1 MNSKIEDLF
10 SSSVI
15 KYIRSEIASSNENE
29 VFFVGEINHDGK
41 VTSVSVGSRGNLHSV
56 PVNQDLKRKGS
67 VLIHNHP
74 GGNLTPSDADLSVAA
89 VSSENAQG
97 FYIINND
104 VTEIYVVVE
113 PVLPKVIKKLDVDD
127 AAFYISKDGPLAKIN
142 ENFEERLSQ
151 IELLKNIVKT
161 FNQNKTGVFEAGT
174 GVGKSY
180 AYLIPSI
187 LWAVQNNERVVIS
200 TGTINLQQQLCLK
213 DIPQAIKITGK
224 PVKFILMKGR
234 QNYICKRRLQDAL
247 NSKDLFE
254 NNDDLDRIAQWQD
267 SCDSGSK
274 SELSF
279 LPSESVWN
287 RINSESDACMALRC
301 PYYSQ
306 CFVMKVKKE
315 ASAANILVVNHHLL
329 FADIESRLHGAGYDD
344 AVVLPPYK
352 RIIFDEAHGIETA
365 ATSFF
370 SESFNRFKILKPL
383 NLLYRKKKN
392 SAMGFLFSVSM
403 LSKEEEKSFQAY
415 QMISKIKS
423 DLTNLETLALDLC
436 IQENNLW
443 LNPLTF
449 RNFQP
454 VLSMCQTLAKDI
466 SVFTSLVLE
475 VLDGVPEDDRDI
487 PYFWETKVLNRRL
500 SDYSV
505 ILNDFFMWEEKPDKV
520 FWLQKK
526 NLPSDMQ
533 KDDELNFYIN
543 FIETPLD
550 IAPLMNQGIFE
561 PMDSVV
567 CTSATLKTGRD
578 FSYWLRHNGL
588 YFSDSDEVLQGE
600 FFSPFPYKENM
611 IFLVPKDIPFPDE
624 PDFQVYVENVLKN
637 LILKAKGR
645 TLVLFTSY
653 ESLRLS
659 YNNIFSTMLANGI
672 KLLRQG
678 SDDNARILKNFKDD
692 VSSVL
697 FATDSFWQ
705 GVDVPGESLSQV
717 IIVKLPFTVPNDP
730 VFKARSEAIRKK
742 GGNSFMELS
751 VPEAII
757 KFRQGVGR
765 LIRKNTDK
773 GTVVVL
779 DRRIYEKQY
788 GSLFLANVPEC
799 KKYYEP
805 VSNILDIIEEF
816 LHLINI

>member
-234 QNYICKRRLQDAL
+234 QNYICKRRLQEAL

-370 SESFNRFKILKPL
+370 SESFNRFKILKSL

-624 PDFQVYVENVLKN
+624 PDFQIYVENVLKN

-678 SDDNARILKNFKDD
+678 ADDNARILKNFKDD

-805 VSNILDIIEEF
+805 VSKILDIIEEF
-816 LHLINI
+816 LD

>member
-151 IELLKNIVKT
+151 IELLKNIAKT

-329 FADIESRLHGAGYDD
+329 FADIESRIHGAGYDD

-624 PDFQVYVENVLKN
+624 PDFQIYVENVLKN

-805 VSNILDIIEEF
+805 VSKILDIIEEF
-816 LHLINI
+816 LD

>member
-56 PVNQDLKRKGS
+56 PVNQDLKRKGN

-234 QNYICKRRLQDAL
+234 QNYICKRRLQEAL

-624 PDFQVYVENVLKN
+624 PDFQMYVENVLKN

-805 VSNILDIIEEF
+805 VSKILDIIEEF
-816 LHLINI
+816 LD

>member
-74 GGNLTPSDADLSVAA
+74 GENLTPSDADLSVAA

-151 IELLKNIVKT
+151 IELLKNIAKT

-344 AVVLPPYK
+344 AAVLPPYK

-624 PDFQVYVENVLKN
+624 PDFQIYVENVLKN

-678 SDDNARILKNFKDD
+678 ADDNARILKNFKDD

-805 VSNILDIIEEF
+805 VSKILDIIEEF
-816 LHLINI
+816 LD

>member
-67 VLIHNHP
+67 ILIYNHP

-624 PDFQVYVENVLKN
+624 PDFQIYVENVLKN

-805 VSNILDIIEEF
+805 VSKILDIIEEF
-816 LHLINI
+816 LD

>member
-267 SCDSGSK
+267 SCDTGSK

-370 SESFNRFKILKPL
+370 SESFNRFKILKSL

-624 PDFQVYVENVLKN
+624 PDFQIYVENVLKN

-678 SDDNARILKNFKDD
+678 ADDNARILKNFKDD

-805 VSNILDIIEEF
+805 VAKILDIIEEF
-816 LHLINI
+816 LD

>member
-56 PVNQDLKRKGS
+56 PVNQELKRKGS

-151 IELLKNIVKT
+151 IELLKNIAKT

-624 PDFQVYVENVLKN
+624 PDFQIYVENVLKN

-678 SDDNARILKNFKDD
+678 ADDNARILKNFKDD

-805 VSNILDIIEEF
+805 VSKILDIIEEF
-816 LHLINI
+816 LD

>member
-1 MNSKIEDLF
+1 
-10 SSSVI
+10 
-15 KYIRSEIASSNENE
+15 
-29 VFFVGEINHDGK
+29 
-41 VTSVSVGSRGNLHSV
+41 
-56 PVNQDLKRKGS
+56 
-67 VLIHNHP
+67 
-74 GGNLTPSDADLSVAA
+74 
-89 VSSENAQG
+89 
-97 FYIINND
+97 
-104 VTEIYVVVE
+104 
-113 PVLPKVIKKLDVDD
+113 
-127 AAFYISKDGPLAKIN
+127 
-142 ENFEERLSQ
+142 
-151 IELLKNIVKT
+151 
-161 FNQNKTGVFEAGT
+161 
-174 GVGKSY
+174 
-180 AYLIPSI
+180 
-187 LWAVQNNERVVIS
+187 
-200 TGTINLQQQLCLK
+200 
-213 DIPQAIKITGK
+213 
-224 PVKFILMKGR
+224 
-234 QNYICKRRLQDAL
+234 
-247 NSKDLFE
+247 
-254 NNDDLDRIAQWQD
+254 
-267 SCDSGSK
+267 
-274 SELSF
+274 
-279 LPSESVWN
+279 
-287 RINSESDACMALRC
+287 MALRC

-624 PDFQVYVENVLKN
+624 PDFQIYVENVLKN

-805 VSNILDIIEEF
+805 VSKILDIIEEF
-816 LHLINI
+816 LD

>member
-56 PVNQDLKRKGS
+56 PVNQDLKRKGN

-224 PVKFILMKGR
+224 SVKFILMKGR

-392 SAMGFLFSVSM
+392 AAMGFLFSVSM

-624 PDFQVYVENVLKN
+624 PDFQIYVENVLKN

-816 LHLINI
+816 LD

>member
-56 PVNQDLKRKGS
+56 PVNQDLKRKGN

-624 PDFQVYVENVLKN
+624 PDFQIYVENVLKN

-805 VSNILDIIEEF
+805 VSKILDIIEEF
-816 LHLINI
+816 LD

>member
-475 VLDGVPEDDRDI
+475 VLEGVPEDDRDI

-624 PDFQVYVENVLKN
+624 PDFQIYVENVLKN

-678 SDDNARILKNFKDD
+678 ADDNARILKNFKDD

-805 VSNILDIIEEF
+805 VSKILDIIEEF
-816 LHLINI
+816 LD

>member
-1 MNSKIEDLF
+1 MNPKIEDLF

-151 IELLKNIVKT
+151 IELLKNIAKT

-533 KDDELNFYIN
+533 KDDELNYYIN

-624 PDFQVYVENVLKN
+624 PDFQIYVENVLKN

-805 VSNILDIIEEF
+805 VSKILDIIEEF
-816 LHLINI
+816 LD

>member
-56 PVNQDLKRKGS
+56 PVNKDLKRKGS

-267 SCDSGSK
+267 SCDTGSK

-370 SESFNRFKILKPL
+370 SESFNRFKILKSL

-624 PDFQVYVENVLKN
+624 PDFQIYVENVLKN

-678 SDDNARILKNFKDD
+678 ADDNARILKNFKDD

-805 VSNILDIIEEF
+805 VAKILDIIEEF
-816 LHLINI
+816 LD

>member
-74 GGNLTPSDADLSVAA
+74 GENLTPSDADLSVAA

-97 FYIINND
+97 FYIINNA

-234 QNYICKRRLQDAL
+234 QNYICKRRLQEAL

-624 PDFQVYVENVLKN
+624 PDFQIYVENVLKN

-678 SDDNARILKNFKDD
+678 ADDNARILKNFKDD

-805 VSNILDIIEEF
+805 VSKILDIIEEF
-816 LHLINI
+816 LD

>member
-151 IELLKNIVKT
+151 IELLKNIAKT

-624 PDFQVYVENVLKN
+624 PDFQIYVENVLKN

-805 VSNILDIIEEF
+805 VSKILDIIEEF
-816 LHLINI
+816 LD

>member
-74 GGNLTPSDADLSVAA
+74 GENLTPSDADLSVAA

-267 SCDSGSK
+267 SCDTGSK

-624 PDFQVYVENVLKN
+624 PDFQIYVENVLKN

-805 VSNILDIIEEF
+805 VSKILDIIEEF
-816 LHLINI
+816 LD

>member
-74 GGNLTPSDADLSVAA
+74 GENLTPSDADLSVAA

-151 IELLKNIVKT
+151 IELLKNIAKT

-624 PDFQVYVENVLKN
+624 PDFQIYVENVLKN

-678 SDDNARILKNFKDD
+678 ADDNARILKNFKDD

-805 VSNILDIIEEF
+805 VSKILDIIEEF
-816 LHLINI
+816 LD

>member
-151 IELLKNIVKT
+151 IELLKNIAKT

-550 IAPLMNQGIFE
+550 IAPLMNQGIF
-561 PMDSVV
+561 
-567 CTSATLKTGRD
+567 
-578 FSYWLRHNGL
+578 
-588 YFSDSDEVLQGE
+588 
-600 FFSPFPYKENM
+600 
-611 IFLVPKDIPFPDE
+611 
-624 PDFQVYVENVLKN
+624 
-637 LILKAKGR
+637 
-645 TLVLFTSY
+645 
-653 ESLRLS
+653 
-659 YNNIFSTMLANGI
+659 
-672 KLLRQG
+672 
-678 SDDNARILKNFKDD
+678 
-692 VSSVL
+692 
-697 FATDSFWQ
+697 
-705 GVDVPGESLSQV
+705 
-717 IIVKLPFTVPNDP
+717 
-730 VFKARSEAIRKK
+730 
-742 GGNSFMELS
+742 
-751 VPEAII
+751 
-757 KFRQGVGR
+757 
-765 LIRKNTDK
+765 
-773 GTVVVL
+773 
-779 DRRIYEKQY
+779 
-788 GSLFLANVPEC
+788 
-799 KKYYEP
+799 
-805 VSNILDIIEEF
+805 
-816 LHLINI
+816 

>member
-74 GGNLTPSDADLSVAA
+74 GENLTPSDADLSVAA

-151 IELLKNIVKT
+151 IELLKNIAKT

-306 CFVMKVKKE
+306 CFVMNVKKE

-624 PDFQVYVENVLKN
+624 PDFQIYVENVLKN

-805 VSNILDIIEEF
+805 VSKILDIIEEF
-816 LHLINI
+816 LD

>member
-74 GGNLTPSDADLSVAA
+74 GENLTPSDADLSVAA

-624 PDFQVYVENVLKN
+624 PDFQNYVENVLKN

-805 VSNILDIIEEF
+805 VSKILDIIEEF
-816 LHLINI
+816 LD

>member
-56 PVNQDLKRKGS
+56 PVNQDLKRKGN

-624 PDFQVYVENVLKN
+624 PDFQIYVENVLKN

-678 SDDNARILKNFKDD
+678 ADDNARILKNFKDD

-805 VSNILDIIEEF
+805 VSKILDIIEEF
-816 LHLINI
+816 LD

>member
-151 IELLKNIVKT
+151 IELLKNIAKT

-805 VSNILDIIEEF
+805 VAKILDIIEEF
-816 LHLINI
+816 LD

>member
-74 GGNLTPSDADLSVAA
+74 GENLTPSDADLSVAA

-624 PDFQVYVENVLKN
+624 PDFQIYVENVLKN

-805 VSNILDIIEEF
+805 VSKILDIIEEF
-816 LHLINI
+816 LD

>member
-151 IELLKNIVKT
+151 IELLKNIAKT

-180 AYLIPSI
+180 DYLIPSI
-187 LWAVQNNERVVIS
+187 LWAVPNNERVVIS

-267 SCDSGSK
+267 SCDTGSK

-624 PDFQVYVENVLKN
+624 PDFQIYVENVLKN

-659 YNNIFSTMLANGI
+659 YNNIFSTMLANRI

-678 SDDNARILKNFKDD
+678 ADDNARILKNFKDD

-805 VSNILDIIEEF
+805 VSKILDIIEEF
-816 LHLINI
+816 LD

>member
-678 SDDNARILKNFKDD
+678 ADDNARILKNFKDD

-805 VSNILDIIEEF
+805 VSKILDIIEEF
-816 LHLINI
+816 LD

>member
-1 MNSKIEDLF
+1 M
-10 SSSVI
+10 
-15 KYIRSEIASSNENE
+15 
-29 VFFVGEINHDGK
+29 
-41 VTSVSVGSRGNLHSV
+41 
-56 PVNQDLKRKGS
+56 
-67 VLIHNHP
+67 
-74 GGNLTPSDADLSVAA
+74 
-89 VSSENAQG
+89 
-97 FYIINND
+97 
-104 VTEIYVVVE
+104 
-113 PVLPKVIKKLDVDD
+113 
-127 AAFYISKDGPLAKIN
+127 
-142 ENFEERLSQ
+142 
-151 IELLKNIVKT
+151 
-161 FNQNKTGVFEAGT
+161 
-174 GVGKSY
+174 
-180 AYLIPSI
+180 
-187 LWAVQNNERVVIS
+187 WAVQNNERVVIS

-624 PDFQVYVENVLKN
+624 PDFQIYVENVLKN

-678 SDDNARILKNFKDD
+678 ADDNARILKNFKDD

-805 VSNILDIIEEF
+805 VSKILDIIEEF
-816 LHLINI
+816 LD

>member
-151 IELLKNIVKT
+151 IELLKNIAKT

-588 YFSDSDEVLQGE
+588 YFSDSDEVLQGD

-624 PDFQVYVENVLKN
+624 PDFQIYVENVLKN

-659 YNNIFSTMLANGI
+659 YNNIFSTMLANEI

-805 VSNILDIIEEF
+805 VSKILDIIEEF
-816 LHLINI
+816 LD

>member
-151 IELLKNIVKT
+151 IELLKNIAKT

-267 SCDSGSK
+267 SCDTGSK

-805 VSNILDIIEEF
+805 VSKILDIIEEF
-816 LHLINI
+816 LD

>member
-200 TGTINLQQQLCLK
+200 TGNINLQQQLCLK

-624 PDFQVYVENVLKN
+624 PDFQIYVENVLKN

-805 VSNILDIIEEF
+805 VSKILDIIEEF
-816 LHLINI
+816 LG

>member
-56 PVNQDLKRKGS
+56 PVNQDLKRKGN

-151 IELLKNIVKT
+151 IELLKNIAKT

-624 PDFQVYVENVLKN
+624 PDFQIYVENVLKN

-678 SDDNARILKNFKDD
+678 ADDNARILKNFKDD

-805 VSNILDIIEEF
+805 VSKILDIIEEF
-816 LHLINI
+816 LD

>member
-74 GGNLTPSDADLSVAA
+74 GENLTPSDADLSVAA

-151 IELLKNIVKT
+151 IELLKNIAKT

-415 QMISKIKS
+415 QMLSKIKS

-624 PDFQVYVENVLKN
+624 PDFQIYVENVLKN

-678 SDDNARILKNFKDD
+678 ADDNARILKNFKDD

-805 VSNILDIIEEF
+805 VSKILDIIEEF
-816 LHLINI
+816 LD

>member
-151 IELLKNIVKT
+151 IELLKNIAKT

-678 SDDNARILKNFKDD
+678 ADDNARILKNFKDD

-805 VSNILDIIEEF
+805 VSKILDIIEEF
-816 LHLINI
+816 LD

>member
-56 PVNQDLKRKGS
+56 PVNQDLKRKGN

-151 IELLKNIVKT
+151 IELLKNIAKT

-344 AVVLPPYK
+344 AAVLPPYK

-624 PDFQVYVENVLKN
+624 PDFQIYVENVLKN

-678 SDDNARILKNFKDD
+678 ADDNARILKNFKDD

-805 VSNILDIIEEF
+805 VSKILDIIEEF
-816 LHLINI
+816 LD